1 MPLGHRSRNSPSNPL
16 AASRTTPSPLRDYIY
31 EIPRMLAKAV
41 TGFDYNDEGSEEWES
56 LERIKKWWFF

>member
-1 MPLGHRSRNSPSNPL
+1 
-16 AASRTTPSPLRDYIY
+16 
-31 EIPRMLAKAV
+31 MLAKAV